1 MGFSIYLASSSPRR
15 SELLGQIGVLFN
27 LVKADIEEKPEMG
40 ESAQDYVLRLALQK
54 AQAGFKNSSKDRPVL
69 GADTIIV
76 VDQRILEKPRDK
88 RHAQEM
94 LQLLSGRVH
103 QVFTAVAL
111 VQGDDTK
118 STLVKTEVSFKKLS
132 AQEISDYWRTGEPID
147 KAAGY
152 AIQGVAGKF
161 INNISG
167 SYSGVVGLPLFE
179 TAELIREFMEEM
191 SEHSDR

>member
-1 MGFSIYLASSSPRR
+1 
-15 SELLGQIGVLFN
+15 
-27 LVKADIEEKPEMG
+27 VKADIEEKPEKG

-54 AQAGFKNSSKDRPVL
+54 AQAGFKNSNKERPVL

-76 VDQRILEKPRDK
+76 VDHHILEKPRNK
-88 RHAQEM
+88 RHAQKM

-103 QVFTAVAL
+103 HVYTAVAL
-111 VQGDDTK
+111 VQGVYIK
-118 STLVKTEVSFKKLS
+118 STLVKTEVSFKTLS
-132 AQEISDYWRTGEPID
+132 EQEISAYWLSGEPIG

-179 TAELIREFMEEM
+179 TTELIREFMEEVNNGC
-191 SEHSDR
+191 

>member
-1 MGFSIYLASSSPRR
+1 MDVSIYLASSSPRR
-15 SELLGQIGVLFN
+15 RELLNQIGVSFD
-27 LVKADIEEKPEMG
+27 LVKAAIEEKPEMG

-54 AQAGFKNSSKDRPVL
+54 AQAGFKNSNKDRPVL

-76 VDQRILEKPRDK
+76 IDQKILEKPRDK
-88 RHAQEM
+88 RHARKM

-111 VQGDDTK
+111 VQGVVTK
-118 STLVKTEVSFKKLS
+118 NTLVKTEVSFKKLS
-132 AQEISDYWRTGEPID
+132 EQEISDYWLSGEPID

-152 AIQGVAGKF
+152 AIQGTAGKF

-179 TAELIREFMEEM
+179 TAELIREFVEEVNNGC
-191 SEHSDR
+191 

>member
-1 MGFSIYLASSSPRR
+1 MDVAIYLASSSPRR
-15 SELLGQIGVLFN
+15 SELLSQIGVSFH
-27 LVKADIEEKPEMG
+27 LVKAAIEEKPEIG

-54 AQAGFKNSSKDRPVL
+54 AQAGFKNSNKDRPVL

-76 VDQRILEKPRDK
+76 VDQKILGKPRDK

-111 VQGDDTK
+111 VQGMYTK

-132 AQEISDYWRTGEPID
+132 EQEISDYWRSGEPLD

-152 AIQGVAGKF
+152 AIQGGAGKF

-179 TAELIREFMEEM
+179 TAELIREFMEEVNK
-191 SEHSDR
+191 RG

>member
-15 SELLGQIGVLFN
+15 SELLSQIGVSFD

-118 STLVKTEVSFKKLS
+118 STLVKTEVSFKTLS
-132 AQEISDYWRTGEPID
+132 EQEISDYWRTGEPVD

-152 AIQGVAGKF
+152 AIQGGAGKF

>member
-1 MGFSIYLASSSPRR
+1 MGFCIYLASSSPRR
-15 SELLGQIGVLFN
+15 SELLSQIAVSFN
-27 LVKADIEEKPEMG
+27 QVKADIEEKPQTG

-54 AQAGFKNSSKDRPVL
+54 AQAGFKNSHKDRPVL

-76 VDQRILEKPRDK
+76 IDQQILEKPRDK
-88 RHAQEM
+88 NHARKM

-111 VQGDDTK
+111 VQGVDTK
-118 STLVKTEVSFKKLS
+118 SILVKTEVSFKTLS
-132 AQEISDYWRTGEPID
+132 EQEISDYWQTGEPLD

-161 INNISG
+161 ITHISG

-179 TAELIREFMEEM
+179 TAELISEFMQEIGN
-191 SEHSDR
+191 DR

>member
-1 MGFSIYLASSSPRR
+1 MGVSIYLASSSPRR
-15 SELLGQIGVLFN
+15 SELLSQIGVSFD
-27 LVKADIEEKPEMG
+27 LVKADIEEKPETG
-40 ESAQDYVLRLALQK
+40 EAAQDYVLRLALQK
-54 AQAGFKNSSKDRPVL
+54 AQAGFKNSNKDRPVL

-76 VDQRILEKPRDK
+76 IDQKILEKPRDK
-88 RHAQEM
+88 KHARKM

-111 VQGDDTK
+111 VQSIYTK
-118 STLVKTEVSFKKLS
+118 STLVKTEVSFKTLS
-132 AQEISDYWRTGEPID
+132 EQEISDYWRSGEPVG

-152 AIQGVAGKF
+152 AIQGIAGKF

-179 TAELIREFMEEM
+179 TAELLGEFMEAFNKG
-191 SEHSDR
+191 R

>member
-1 MGFSIYLASSSPRR
+1 VNIAIYLASSSPRR
-15 SELLGQIGVLFN
+15 RELLSQIGVSFD
-27 LVKADIEEKPEMG
+27 LVEAAIEEKPETG

-54 AQAGFKNSSKDRPVL
+54 AQAGFNNSNKDRPVL

-76 VDQRILEKPRDK
+76 IDQQILEKPRDK
-88 RHAQEM
+88 KHAREM

-111 VQGDDTK
+111 VQDVAKK
-118 STLVKTEVSFKKLS
+118 SILVKTEVAFKTLS
-132 AQEISDYWRTGEPID
+132 EQEIADYWRSGEPIG

-152 AIQGVAGKF
+152 AIQGIAGKF
-161 INNISG
+161 ISNISG

-179 TAELIREFMEEM
+179 TAELIGEFMEEVKR
-191 SEHSDR
+191 HR

>member
-1 MGFSIYLASSSPRR
+1 VNVTIYLASSSPRR
-15 SELLGQIGVLFN
+15 SELLSQIGVSFD
-27 LVKADIEEKPEMG
+27 LVEASIEEKPEMG

-54 AQAGFKNSSKDRPVL
+54 AQAGFNNSNKDRPVL

-76 VDQRILEKPRDK
+76 VDQQILEKPRDK
-88 RHAQEM
+88 KHAREM

-111 VQGDDTK
+111 LQGGVIK

-132 AQEISDYWRTGEPID
+132 EQEISDYWCSGEPIG

-152 AIQGVAGKF
+152 AIQGIAGKF
-161 INNISG
+161 ISNISG

-179 TAELIREFMEEM
+179 TAELIGEFIEEVNKN
-191 SEHSDR
+191 S

>member
-15 SELLGQIGVLFN
+15 SELLGQIGVSFDR
-27 LVKADIEEKPEMG
+27 VKADIEEKPEMG

-132 AQEISDYWRTGEPID
+132 VQEISDYWRTGEPID

>member
-15 SELLGQIGVLFN
+15 SELLGQIGVSFD

-132 AQEISDYWRTGEPID
+132 AQEISDYWGTGEPID

>member
-15 SELLGQIGVLFN
+15 SELLGQIGVSFD

-111 VQGDDTK
+111 VQDDDTK

-132 AQEISDYWRTGEPID
+132 VQEISDYWRTGEPID